1 MNYKELTIYNYR
13 ISYYLIRVFAI
24 FWLFKLYS
32 NFLRFSE
39 RPAEF
44 YKPTYWLQEI
54 LFPIF
59 PSNTY
64 FLGLIIPTAIFIVL
78 SSIKPKVIF
87 NFLIFILLAILNMP
101 IAAYH
106 GAGHHN
112 HLFILSF
119 FFSVFLIPNKLK
131 KEDFRYVQ
139 YFYVGLLMTY
149 TFAGFWKFVSIAKDI
164 VINSPDISW
173 LEPNAAKLNTFV
185 NWHFT
190 DQFPP
195 EYMVMVY
202 EFVYLWIVI
211 TFLGIL
217 AQTLSVFGAFN
228 RKYLTFTMIFL
239 VLFHLYNKYF
249 VIADFSTA
257 IIVVVILFFPYHHLR
272 QINFIFKKTFV
283 KT

>member
-101 IAAYH
+101 IA
-106 GAGHHN
+106 
-112 HLFILSF
+112 
-119 FFSVFLIPNKLK
+119 
-131 KEDFRYVQ
+131 
-139 YFYVGLLMTY
+139 
-149 TFAGFWKFVSIAKDI
+149 
-164 VINSPDISW
+164 
-173 LEPNAAKLNTFV
+173 
-185 NWHFT
+185 
-190 DQFPP
+190 
-195 EYMVMVY
+195 
-202 EFVYLWIVI
+202 
-211 TFLGIL
+211 
-217 AQTLSVFGAFN
+217 
-228 RKYLTFTMIFL
+228 
-239 VLFHLYNKYF
+239 
-249 VIADFSTA
+249 
-257 IIVVVILFFPYHHLR
+257 
-272 QINFIFKKTFV
+272 
-283 KT
+283 